1 MKKFLRK
8 QRMTVVLCLL
18 LLLLTACNNKTADSS
33 ADADT
38 KTADVTTE
46 AQTQAETDTAEAK
59 TEGAAESKTEGTT
72 EKATEGKTEATT
84 ENKSEA
90 VTEKAS
96 ESKTE
101 AVTEKATEGK
111 TEAAT
116 EKATEGK
123 TEAVTEKATE
133 SKTEAATQAAQSSS
147 TAGWQECTFVASPYC
162 DGVDKVKM
170 YVSDPLYFDS
180 YKVRFENLPTQEKLY
195 LYIEIDATTT
205 DGYEYSYG
213 CEGGEPIYY
222 YIYNRNTIS
231 REDFSSNKK
240 EDEYGSYV
248 DESLRTAEP
257 IVAGKEYNI
266 ADNFVK
272 CFTTDKY
279 DFSAHEIDWS
289 TAYIYIGFTVGKEPA
304 VMEGIGQWYEWYFN

>member
-18 LLLLTACNNKTADSS
+18 LLLLTACNNKTAVSS

-38 KTADVTTE
+38 KAADVITE
-46 AQTQAETDTAEAK
+46 AETQAETDTAAETK
-59 TEGAAESKTEGTT
+59 SEGAAESKTEGTT
-72 EKATEGKTEATT
+72 EKA
-84 ENKSEA
+84 
-90 VTEKAS
+90 S
-96 ESKTE
+96 ESRTE
-101 AVTEKATEGK
+101 AVTEKATEDK
-111 TEAAT
+111 TEAVT

-133 SKTEAATQAAQSSS
+133 SKTEAATEKATEGKTEAVTQAAQSSN

-195 LYIEIDATTT
+195 LFIEIDATTT
-205 DGYEYSYG
+205 DGYEYNYG
-213 CEGGEPIYY
+213 CDGGEPIYFS
-222 YIYNRNTIS
+222 IYNMNTKS
-231 REDFSSNKK
+231 FEKFSSNK
-240 EDEYGSYV
+240 EDGYGSYI
-248 DESLRTAEP
+248 DESLGTAEA

-279 DFSAHEIDWS
+279 DFSAHDIDFS
-289 TAYIYIGFTVGKEPA
+289 TASITIGFTVGKEPA
-304 VMEGIGQWYEWYFN
+304 AMEGIGQWYEWYFN